1 VKDIYKEDSEAGSGE
16 STTVDTLGPV
26 TLIGTSAAAIGG
38 TASVAGIYQAVS
50 IMQLA
55 QLIQLTGSEPPTK
68 LSNFLDN
75 EFYWTNPTSVMSNK
89 NLGVNKRNL
98 NSGDHSFAYF
108 DFEMDSQPL
117 RNIGIIYGS
126 VIANLFVLFFFLMI
140 SILFYMFV
148 WGISKNLPSESDN
161 KCTQMTIKVVNT
173 ILKVMT
179 FSFYIRFF
187 LIFSQYIALVSFAEF
202 VDMNFDDGPHTIS
215 WFFAFGV
222 VVSLVA
228 FFGFAI
234 WLWYKK
240 ATDSE
245 KYSETKFDEFFRGLK
260 KGKLFSSYIL
270 ALMIRRF
277 FIAIWLVWFEIASFG
292 LTIGFLITY
301 QICHTG
307 FLCFVRPYETLIDNI
322 VEIFIE
328 VVITLIL
335 FLLAR
340 YNSNDRW
347 TDSAQ
352 DAIIGLIVFLIV
364 LVLVSTIGMFLT
376 KAYLFYSCKFKVGE
390 IL

>member
-1 VKDIYKEDSEAGSGE
+1 VKDIYKEDSNAGLGE

-26 TLIGTSAAAIGG
+26 TLVGTSSAAIGG
-38 TASVAGIYQAVS
+38 TSSVVGIYQAVS
-50 IMQLA
+50 VMQLA
-55 QLIQLTGSEPPTK
+55 QMIQLTGSQPPTK

-75 EFYWTNPTSVMSNK
+75 EFYWTNPTRVMSNK

-98 NSGDHSFAYF
+98 KSGDHSLIYF

-126 VIANLFVLFFFLMI
+126 VIANLFLLFLFLMI
-140 SILFYMFV
+140 TILFEVFV
-148 WGISKNLPSESDN
+148 WAVSKTLPSESSN
-161 KCTQMTIKVVNT
+161 KCMQAIIKIVNV
-173 ILKVMT
+173 ILKVMN

-187 LIFSQYIALVSFAEF
+187 LILQQYIALVSLAEF
-202 VDMNFDDGPHTIS
+202 FDMNFGDWPHAIS

-222 VVSLVA
+222 AVSLLA
-228 FFGFAI
+228 FVGFAA

-270 ALMIRRF
+270 ILMLRRF
-277 FIAIWLVWFEIASFG
+277 FIAIWLIWFEFTSFEVKIGILIA
-292 LTIGFLITY
+292 Y
-301 QICHTG
+301 QVCHTG
-307 FLCFVRPYETLIDNI
+307 FLSFVRPYETFIDNI
-322 VEIFIE
+322 VEICIE

-335 FLLAR
+335 CLLAHYSSR
-340 YNSNDRW
+340 DKW

-352 DAIIGLIVFLIV
+352 DAIISLIVFLVV
-364 LVLVSTIGMFLT
+364 LVLVSTIGNF
-376 KAYLFYSCKFKVGE
+376 
-390 IL
+390 